1 MLTKQAKYYWDQDSV
16 RVDHSREWWTEAPP
30 LGPKIVAERSDGGNR
45 QGLGTPAG
53 RNLWNYWVL
62 PPDPYPGAHFAT
74 FPRETRGPIAERFN
88 PKNEGKLAQGLH
100 SAKTGLC
107 QPGWR
112 KEPKASTKSLG
123 WQPGCR
129 CGPDAGVRPCV
140 VLDPF
145 SGSGTS
151 AYVAAQLGRV
161 GIGVELSA
169 EYIKQARYGRLAQD
183 FLPFGVPPALAL
195 EGAG

>member
-1 MLTKQAKYYWDQDSV
+1 V
-16 RVDHSREWWTEAPP
+16 
-30 LGPKIVAERSDGGNR
+30 ER
-45 QGLGTPAG
+45 
-53 RNLWNYWVL
+53 
-62 PPDPYPGAHFAT
+62 
-74 FPRETRGPIAERFN
+74 TRGPIAERFN

-183 FLPFGVPPALAL
+183 FLPFGA
-195 EGAG
+195 GA